1 MRNGQFLRK
10 NVEAGLQS
18 LCDCLRNYWAET
30 AQLLDGDAHQ
40 GGTGRQ
46 LYRAGGGRL
55 EDDAVSQSFS
65 EGIAYLLHIFVVCHE
80 LLDLL

>member
-1 MRNGQFLRK
+1 MLRR
-10 NVEAGLQS
+10 ACS
-18 LCDCLRNYWAET
+18 RYAT
-30 AQLLDGDAHQ
+30 AYTTIGRRQPNFLDGDAHQ
-40 GGTGRQ
+40 GGREGNSTGGTGRQ

-55 EDDAVSQSFS
+55 EDDAVSQSLS

>member
-1 MRNGQFLRK
+1 MLRRGCSRYATAYATIGRRQP
-10 NVEAGLQS
+10 NF
-18 LCDCLRNYWAET
+18 WTET
-30 AQLLDGDAHQ
+30 LIR
-40 GGTGRQ
+40 GTGRQ

-65 EGIAYLLHIFVVCHE
+65 EGIAYLLHIFVVSHE